1 MHIKQSNFEFKVGEA
16 ESNRC
21 ITPCYKIHSMVED
34 ALANDGREACPTK
47 IDLFKKRE
55 VAIFSSARKYINYRN
70 CFMINKNG
78 KWN

>member
-21 ITPCYKIHSMVED
+21 ITPCYKIHSMVKN

-47 IDLFKKRE
+47 NNLFKKRE
-55 VAIFSSARKYINYRN
+55 VAIFGSTRQY
-70 CFMINKNG
+70 MIY
-78 KWN
+78 